1 MTNNFVAEKQ
11 GYSKHKLSK
20 EDYAAKKM
28 AEKSEVYK
36 MIDDT
41 INHIIDSPTSFKEY
55 LDTQSRVDRYSAVN
69 GLLIYNQ
76 KPNATQLKDFT
87 DWSKEGVKINKGEK
101 SISILE
107 PVEYVKKDGTN
118 GVSYNVKKVFDV
130 SQTNSNRFRSN
141 NLNCDMEK
149 LIKIMLDTSPVPNLL
164 VDDLKSPQMAAYFDD
179 EKQTL
184 FVKNGVGNPTF
195 VAQAVAQELAHAYLS
210 MNNDNYSR
218 KDMGFNA
225 VCASY
230 MICKKFGVDGKDF
243 NFYGIPNEL
252 KNKDTKEIR
261 SELSKIKNVASEINS
276 HISEQLYKEK
286 QERSKEYER

>member
-130 SQTNSNRFRSN
+130 SQTNSNRSRSN
-141 NLNCDMEK
+141 TLNCDMEK

-230 MICKKFGVDGKDF
+230 MICKKFGVDVKDF